1 MHEKPEKIR
10 LDEQTLI
17 ESSQNNEPN
26 IDETNAEKPFNSNKS
41 AKLQIEASEISRNK
55 KNQTDAQ
62 KA

>member
-1 MHEKPEKIR
+1 M
-10 LDEQTLI
+10 

-41 AKLQIEASEISRNK
+41 AKLQIEASEISRNN

-62 KA
+62 KG